1 MDETTDCVQLVDAV
15 NAFKSLNRS
24 AALQNVGF
32 LCPPVLNALRIFMYP
47 LQRWFSIKQK
57 KLWSQQKKSSSFDG
71 ATYLV
76 QK

>member
-32 LCPPVLNALRIFMYP
+32 LCPPIHKCPKNLYVSPSKMVFN
-47 LQRWFSIKQK
+47 K
-57 KLWSQQKKSSSFDG
+57 
-71 ATYLV
+71 T
-76 QK
+76 